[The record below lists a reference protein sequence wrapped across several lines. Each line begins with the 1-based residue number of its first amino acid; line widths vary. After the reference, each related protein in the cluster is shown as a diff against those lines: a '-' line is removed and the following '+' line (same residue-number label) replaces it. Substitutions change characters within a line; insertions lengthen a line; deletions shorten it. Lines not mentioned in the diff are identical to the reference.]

1 MTYQDII
8 NNVLLDEISF
18 QQFLELNWVDNIP
31 SHELSE
37 LYESIKIYND
47 DDSEFWT
54 DYKKALIET
63 LADLLK
69 PL

>member
-54 DYKKALIET
+54 DYKKALIEP